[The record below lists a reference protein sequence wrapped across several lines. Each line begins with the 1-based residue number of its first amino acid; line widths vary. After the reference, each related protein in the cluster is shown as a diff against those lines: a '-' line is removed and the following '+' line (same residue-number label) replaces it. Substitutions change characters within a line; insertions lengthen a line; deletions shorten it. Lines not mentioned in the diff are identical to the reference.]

1 MLTLIIIC
9 AIALS
14 LVRWTATRVWH
25 VLAAM
30 VAGFLISETSAAPT
44 IHQLL
49 SQISGGH
56 L

>member
-1 MLTLIIIC
+1 MLALIIIC

-14 LVRWTATRVWH
+14 LVGWTATRVWH

-30 VAGFLISETSAAPT
+30 LAGFLLSMTSIAPD
-44 IHQLL
+44 IRAVL
-49 SQISGGH
+49 SQITGGR